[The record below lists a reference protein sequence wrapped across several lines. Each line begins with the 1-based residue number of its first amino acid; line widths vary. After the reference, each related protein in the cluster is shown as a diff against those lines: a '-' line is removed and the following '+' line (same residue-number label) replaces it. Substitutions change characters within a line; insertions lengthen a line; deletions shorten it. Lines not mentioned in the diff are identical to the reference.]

1 MKGRIKMKV
10 TSYNLKKKINP
21 AKNNHTFYRV
31 QFRDPVT
38 GKPTTLRGFTTKRE
52 AKQSAIREIAQRQQ
66 SRITNNINLTFDE
79 VAKRWLDNKKHL
91 VESST
96 YCNYESRYRN
106 QLLHAF
112 GNKKMADITLED
124 CQNLVYF
131 LADKYKRWDKIVGS
145 FSSVFKFAVR
155 YGVININLFDRV
167 DRPRVEHDNKPK
179 SFTKEQ
185 FKTFK
190 EALASQYKDTNYKAY
205 TFIWLLMHTGARKGE
220 ILALKWQDID
230 LTKGYI
236 YINKGVT
243 RDYDRHLIEGDKPKN
258 KYSIRKV
265 PIGKETIKILKKWR
279 DQQRA
284 TMKYFNVDT
293 NKPDQLVF
301 TNQQGG
307 LLSPSK
313 PKKWID
319 VITNKYNLPHITPH
333 GFRHTYATLLAHD
346 HLPVE
351 IAPIMGHKD
360 SFITTEVYTD
370 LHETNSHEMPNRLE
384 NI

>member
-1 MKGRIKMKV
+1 M
-10 TSYNLKKKINP
+10 
-21 AKNNHTFYRV
+21 
-31 QFRDPVT
+31 
-38 GKPTTLRGFTTKRE
+38 
-52 AKQSAIREIAQRQQ
+52 
-66 SRITNNINLTFDE
+66 
-79 VAKRWLDNKKHL
+79 
-91 VESST
+91 
-96 YCNYESRYRN
+96 
-106 QLLHAF
+106 
-112 GNKKMADITLED
+112 
-124 CQNLVYF
+124 
-131 LADKYKRWDKIVGS
+131 
-145 FSSVFKFAVR
+145 
-155 YGVININLFDRV
+155 
-167 DRPRVEHDNKPK
+167 
-179 SFTKEQ
+179 
-185 FKTFK
+185 
-190 EALASQYKDTNYKAY
+190 
-205 TFIWLLMHTGARKGE
+205 
-220 ILALKWQDID
+220 
-230 LTKGYI
+230 
-236 YINKGVT
+236 INKGVT

-293 NKPDQLVF
+293 SKPDQLVF

-351 IAPIMGHKD
+351 IAPKD